1 MSGGAASHAVSTGRA
16 VFITSNCCPTRRTL
30 LGRQMSVAPKVFADQ
45 QITQKISGPKHVGGA
60 SAYPQVKPEAA
71 IGR

>member
-16 VFITSNCCPTRRTL
+16 VFITSNGCPIHRTL
-30 LGRQMSVAPKVFADQ
+30 LGRQMSVAPKVFAHPPAWLGLNWS
-45 QITQKISGPKHVGGA
+45 TAHP
-60 SAYPQVKPEAA
+60 AYPQVKLEAA